1 MFDPY
6 NIENENQ
13 FSWILLQE
21 VISEKGLTMLK
32 EAIETRFD
40 VYETLCPQQMLVH
53 KGGLIEE
60 FRIIGFYLYHV
71 TLIRP
76 SNSRGASGSL
86 TASLN
91 IDYDRGSSSYYC

>member
-1 MFDPY
+1 MTNKPSNSVAIDSSIPGHSADDSE
-6 NIENENQ
+6 ISKLKDKVAE
-13 FSWILLQE
+13 LQQT
-21 VISEKGLTMLK
+21 VAVLYT
-32 EAIETRFD
+32 
-40 VYETLCPQQMLVH
+40 
-53 KGGLIEE
+53 IEE

-71 TLIRP
+71 TSIRP